1 MDEDVTWV
9 ILSGPL
15 GAIASLSVSLAV
27 GGAGR
32 AVAVGGPACETPSV
46 AFDFSAFPVLIT
58 DRIILRE
65 LRKEDAA
72 DLLVFR
78 GDAEE
83 QRFNS
88 EPLQTLE
95 QSVALIEEVRGDYA
109 AQTGLPW
116 ALTLKSSGRVVG
128 LFGYHHWDHYHR
140 RADIGY
146 DLARELWGQG
156 LATEALTAAIRFG
169 FSEMQLNR
177 IEAQTI
183 ADNEPSTR
191 LLGRLGFALE
201 GTRRSYWDEDG
212 TFHDGAIYGL
222 LRDR

>member
-1 MDEDVTWV
+1 M
-9 ILSGPL
+9 P
-15 GAIASLSVSLAV
+15 
-27 GGAGR
+27 
-32 AVAVGGPACETPSV
+32 
-46 AFDFSAFPVLIT
+46 FDYSAFPVLVT

-65 LRKEDAA
+65 LRNEDAA

-78 GDAEE
+78 GDSEA

-95 QSVALIEEVRGDYA
+95 QSVALIDEVCGDYA
-109 AQTGLPW
+109 AETAVPW

-128 LFGYHHWDHYHR
+128 LFGYQNWDRYHR

-146 DLARELWGQG
+146 DLARDLWGQG

-169 FSEMQLNR
+169 FSDMQLNR

-183 ADNEPSTR
+183 ADNRSSTR

-201 GTRRSYWDEDG
+201 GMRRRYSWEEDG

-222 LRDR
+222 LCDR

>member
-1 MDEDVTWV
+1 V
-9 ILSGPL
+9 
-15 GAIASLSVSLAV
+15 AS
-27 GGAGR
+27 
-32 AVAVGGPACETPSV
+32 
-46 AFDFSAFPVLIT
+46 DFSAFPVLIT
-58 DRIILRE
+58 DRIVLRE
-65 LRKEDAA
+65 LRTEDAA

-109 AQTGLPW
+109 AQTGVSW

-169 FSEMQLNR
+169 FSDMQLNR

-191 LLGRLGFALE
+191 LLGRLGFVLE
-201 GTRRSYWDEDG
+201 GTRRSYSWEEDG

-222 LRDR
+222 LRNRS

>member
-1 MDEDVTWV
+1 M
-9 ILSGPL
+9 
-15 GAIASLSVSLAV
+15 
-27 GGAGR
+27 
-32 AVAVGGPACETPSV
+32 

-95 QSVALIEEVRGDYA
+95 QSLALIDEVRGDYA
-109 AQTGLPW
+109 AQSGLPW

-128 LFGYHHWDHYHR
+128 LFGYHHWDHHHR

-146 DLARELWGQG
+146 DLTRELWGQG

-183 ADNEPSTR
+183 ADNTSSTR
-191 LLGRLGFALE
+191 LLGRLGFARE
-201 GTRRSYWDEDG
+201 GTRRSYSWEEDG

-222 LRDR
+222 LHDR

>member
-1 MDEDVTWV
+1 M
-9 ILSGPL
+9 
-15 GAIASLSVSLAV
+15 
-27 GGAGR
+27 
-32 AVAVGGPACETPSV
+32 

-58 DRIILRE
+58 DRIVLRE

-95 QSVALIEEVRGDYA
+95 QSVALIDEVRGDYA

-146 DLARELWGQG
+146 DLARDLWGQG

-177 IEAQTI
+177 IEARI
-183 ADNEPSTR
+183 
-191 LLGRLGFALE
+191 LE
-201 GTRRSYWDEDG
+201 GQIQGDRPW
-212 TFHDGAIYGL
+212 YGL
-222 LRDR
+222 RLRRVPPAGEGSAVQSHRSWSVGR

>member
-1 MDEDVTWV
+1 V
-9 ILSGPL
+9 
-15 GAIASLSVSLAV
+15 AIAA
-27 GGAGR
+27 R
-32 AVAVGGPACETPSV
+32 GPACETPSV

-58 DRIILRE
+58 DRIVLRE

-88 EPLQTLE
+88 VPLQTLE
-95 QSVALIEEVRGDYA
+95 ESVALIEEVRGDYA
-109 AQTGLPW
+109 AQTGVPW

-156 LATEALTAAIRFG
+156 LATEALTAVIRFG
-169 FSEMQLNR
+169 FSDMQLNR

-183 ADNEPSTR
+183 ADNEPSTQ
-191 LLGRLGFALE
+191 LLGRLCFARE
-201 GTRRSYWDEDG
+201 GTRRSYWNDNG

>member
-1 MDEDVTWV
+1 MRPNRPCDRG
-9 ILSGPL
+9 LSTHL
-15 GAIASLSVSLAV
+15 GR
-27 GGAGR
+27 GGLGGVVL
-32 AVAVGGPACETPSV
+32 VACTRGPACETPPV
-46 AFDFSAFPVLIT
+46 AVDFSEFPVLIT

-88 EPLQTLE
+88 EPLQNLE
-95 QSVALIEEVRGDYA
+95 QCVALIDEVRGGYDA
-109 AQTGLPW
+109 ETGVPW
-116 ALTLKSSGRVVG
+116 ALALKSSGRVVG
-128 LFGYHHWDHYHR
+128 LFGYHHWDRYHQ

-169 FSEMQLNR
+169 FSDMQLNR
-177 IEAQTI
+177 IEAETI

-201 GTRRSYWDEDG
+201 GTRRSYWNDDG

-222 LRDR
+222 LHDR